1 MTDREKVLRAL
12 KQHLIVN
19 DGEECEYCPY
29 GDLYKIDCV
38 RQLYQDAVE
47 LLKEQEPRILT
58 WDELMALPHG
68 EETNAPVVSEVK
80 YPINTWDEGTLCKW
94 RGAEFIQE
102 FVQDHSLYN
111 RESYGK
117 VWRCWTA
124 LPSKKQRKAAKWDA
138 L

>member
-1 MTDREKVLRAL
+1 MLLRDAL
-12 KQHLIVN
+12 
-19 DGEECEYCPY
+19 
-29 GDLYKIDCV
+29 
-38 RQLYQDAVE
+38 E
-47 LLKEQEPRILT
+47 LLKSQEPRVLT
-58 WDELMALPHG
+58 YDELMALPHG

-138 L
+138 

>member
-1 MTDREKVLRAL
+1 MADREKVIEDVKQAIEILGNVDEPTFWLDFVRIAVERAL
-12 KQHLIVN
+12 
-19 DGEECEYCPY
+19 
-29 GDLYKIDCV
+29 
-38 RQLYQDAVE
+38 E
-47 LLKEQEPRILT
+47 LLKEQEPRVLT

-124 LPSKKQRKAAKWDA
+124 LPSKKQRKEVKWGAAD
-138 L
+138 